1 MPSISSTGRLLR
13 RLVRAS
19 CRRPGLT
26 VLLSLLFA
34 ALGVAYTLHAL
45 TFKTSMR
52 ALLPQNAGYVLRYAD
67 YARDFGELEDIVV
80 VVEAGSF
87 ESARAY
93 ASRLTQELRASPVK
107 FHRIAYRIDPMRF
120 EGRQLL
126 YLPAE
131 ELREIRDKIF
141 DHQEFMESFATD
153 PSLARL
159 LEGVNTQMAAA
170 FVSNLFDLGLQDK
183 DPPMDTRFLNVLLD
197 QMSRQLERPAPYRS
211 PWGTLF
217 SFGEDAR
224 ADAGYFLSDD
234 KSLLFI
240 LVETPEGRRGSFVGD
255 EAAIETIREAV
266 ARLRPAFPN
275 VQAGVTGAPALS
287 NDEMSAAFHDS
298 EIATVIAFALTLL
311 VMTLAFMRLGK
322 PLLLLGVLAVTLTWS
337 IGIVTL
343 TVGHLTLFS
352 VMFISIVIGI
362 GTDYG
367 IYYLFRYEEEICLGR
382 SLKEALEL
390 TAARAGPGM
399 LIGALTA
406 AATFFV
412 LMLTDFRGIQ
422 ELGFIAGISILLA
435 WLGMLTLFPALL
447 VLVDRHH
454 AAHPRD
460 QRPRARQLE
469 RIHVPALDRLTTYP
483 KTVLIAAGAVT
494 VFSIWAVPHVGFDYN
509 VLNLQAKGTESVT
522 WEKRILAT
530 TGRSGFN
537 GLSSAATLEEL
548 RRKQEA
554 FERLPSVSEV
564 DSVLRVIPDDQEQK
578 ITLIK
583 SFAPLVAPVRI
594 GRSSPVDLDR
604 LKRALSDIKRRFDVV
619 GAEAGSRLPAEVEA
633 IRQKTQTVL
642 RQLERVDRDSAEAAL
657 NYLQLQLYRDFV
669 NKFYS
674 LQRNLNPTVMTIKDV
689 PVELRRKFIGKSGH
703 FLIQVHP
710 KVDIWEKEGARQFV
724 TELRSVDPEI
734 TGAPI
739 ITYEATVLMERAY
752 LQGTVYAFALVGA
765 LSLLMIRRWRETLLA
780 LLPLVLGLLWTIGL
794 MQVFGIRFNLANIWG
809 LPLII
814 GTSAEFGLNMMLR
827 YLEGRSDGGPLVAR
841 STVMAVALSGI
852 QTMVGFGSLMIA
864 AHRGIF
870 SLGVLLTMG
879 MACGLVASLVVLP
892 VILQGFLRGSGR
904 VDRSTPDQLPGR
916 TKTAEEYGRGRR
928 VSGSTLRSL
937 MVHDMVPVGTDRP

>member
-1 MPSISSTGRLLR
+1 MTAISRTGRLLGW
-13 RLVRAS
+13 LVRAS
-19 CRRPGLT
+19 SRHPGLT

-45 TFKTSMR
+45 TFKTSTR
-52 ALLPQNAGYVLRYAD
+52 ALLPQNAGYVVRYAE

-87 ESARAY
+87 EGARAY
-93 ASRLTQELRASPVK
+93 AARLTQELRSSPVK
-107 FHRIAYRIDPMRF
+107 FHRIAYRIDPKRF

-131 ELREIRDKIF
+131 DLGEIRDKIF
-141 DHQEFMESFATD
+141 DHQELMESFAGD

-159 LEGVNTQMAAA
+159 LEGINTQMAAA
-170 FVSNLFDLGLQDK
+170 FVSNLFDLGLHDK
-183 DPPMDTRFLNVLLD
+183 DLPVDTRFLNVLLD
-197 QMSRQLERPAPYRS
+197 QMSGRLERPTPYRS

-217 SFGEDAR
+217 SFGEDP

-240 LVETPEGRRGSFVGD
+240 LVETPEGRTGSFVGD
-255 EAAIETIREAV
+255 QAAIETIRKAV
-266 ARLRPAFPN
+266 ERLRPAFPN

-311 VMTLAFMRLGK
+311 VLTLAFMRVSK
-322 PLLLLGVLAVTLTWS
+322 PLLMLGVLAVTLAWS
-337 IGIVTL
+337 MGIVTL

-367 IYYLFRYEEEICLGR
+367 IYYLFRYEEEIFLGR

-412 LMLTDFRGIQ
+412 LMLTNFRGIQ
-422 ELGFIAGISILLA
+422 ELGFIAGVSILLA

-447 VLVDRHH
+447 VFVDRHH

-460 QRPRARQLE
+460 QRPRSQQLE
-469 RIHVPALDRLTTYP
+469 RIHVPALDRLTKYP

-494 VFSIWAVPHVGFDYN
+494 AFSIWAVPHVGFDYN
-509 VLNLQAKGTESVT
+509 VLNLQARGTESVT

-530 TGRSGFN
+530 TGHSGFN

-564 DSVLRVIPDDQEQK
+564 DSVLRVIPDNQEQK

-619 GAEAGSRLPAEVEA
+619 GTEAGSKLPAEVQA

-657 NYLQLQLYRDFV
+657 NYFQVQLYRDFV

-674 LQRNLNPTVMTIKDV
+674 LQRNLNPTVVTMKDV
-689 PVELRRKFIGKSGH
+689 PEELRRRFIGKSGH

-724 TELRSVDPEI
+724 AELRSVDPEV

-752 LQGTVYAFALVGA
+752 LQGTVYAFVLVGA
-765 LSLLMIRRWRETLLA
+765 LSLLMIRRWPETLLA

-794 MQVFGIRFNLANIWG
+794 MQVFGIRFNLANIWA

-814 GTSAEFGLNMMLR
+814 GTSAEFGLNVMLR
-827 YLEGRSDGGPLVAR
+827 YLEGRSHGGPLVAR
-841 STVMAVALSGI
+841 STVMGVALSGI

-870 SLGVLLTMG
+870 SLGVLLTIG
-879 MACGLVASLVVLP
+879 MACGLVASLAVLP
-892 VILQGFLRGSGR
+892 VILRGLSRRSGR
-904 VDRSTPDQLPGR
+904 LAEVLPI
-916 TKTAEEYGRGRR
+916 
-928 VSGSTLRSL
+928 SS
-937 MVHDMVPVGTDRP
+937 